1 MNIAIVDDEKVELET
16 AEVFLRAYVRKFFHE
31 HESEIHIEVFRSD
44 SEFVQVFCA
53 GWYQLI
59 VLGTRMRDLADF
71 IRARG
76 EYDAGILFLELN
88 DNFGGGGDL

>member
-44 SEFVQVFCA
+44 SEFVQVFSA
-53 GWYQLI
+53 GWYQLVI
-59 VLGTRMRDLADF
+59 LGARMENVAGF
-71 IRARG
+71 IRGRG
-76 EYDAGILFLELN
+76 DTKIIFLKLN
-88 DNFGGGGDL
+88 DDWWSDL